1 MSPQTQSAMQTS
13 ETGPLIQIQAAT
25 RVFAF
30 LLNFAALALSL
41 FLLVNFRTQVL
52 SPSSLSNSLF
62 FISAFLVLSGV
73 LFIAWEW
80 VERRRLIMES
90 RSISD
95 ERTGALTIQAFKKIL
110 DEELRRAGRYHYA
123 LTLCR
128 LDLDDFGSFNE
139 NFGPEKGD
147 LLLRQFSDLLRS
159 TVRFSDTVGHAKKD
173 GFFVLLPHTDLM
185 RAQRFLARALMETQ
199 ERLDAGFSAGLT
211 SYQAGEKQA
220 DLLDRLELALRSAQR
235 EGKKNIRALV
245 PGQDAHAVL
254 SL

>member
-1 MSPQTQSAMQTS
+1 MSPQTQSAMRTS
-13 ETGPLIQIQAAT
+13 ETGPLIQIQTAT

-30 LLNFAALALSL
+30 LLNLAALSLSL
-41 FLLVNFRTQVL
+41 FLLVNFRQRALTV
-52 SPSSLSNSLF
+52 SSLSTSLF
-62 FISAFLVLSGV
+62 FISAFLILSGV
-73 LFIAWEW
+73 LFVAWEW
-80 VERRRLIMES
+80 VERRRLIVES
-90 RSISD
+90 RSVSD

-128 LDLDDFGSFNE
+128 LDLDDFKSFND

-211 SYQAGEKQA
+211 AYQAGEKQA

>member
-1 MSPQTQSAMQTS
+1 MTAQTQTTLRTS
-13 ETGPLIQIQAAT
+13 ETAPLLQIQSAT
-25 RVFAF
+25 RIFAF
-30 LLNFAALALSL
+30 LLNVAALAICL
-41 FLLVNFRTQVL
+41 FLLFNFREQA
-52 SPSSLSNSLF
+52 SNPSSLFNALF

-73 LFIAWEW
+73 LCVAWEW
-80 VERRRLIMES
+80 VERRRLTVES

-95 ERTGALTIQAFKKIL
+95 ARTGALTIQAFKKIL

-199 ERLDAGFSAGLT
+199 ERLDTSFSAGLT
-211 SYQAGEKQA
+211 AYQAGEKQS
-220 DLLDRLELALRSAQR
+220 DLLERLELAIRSAQR

-254 SL
+254 SF